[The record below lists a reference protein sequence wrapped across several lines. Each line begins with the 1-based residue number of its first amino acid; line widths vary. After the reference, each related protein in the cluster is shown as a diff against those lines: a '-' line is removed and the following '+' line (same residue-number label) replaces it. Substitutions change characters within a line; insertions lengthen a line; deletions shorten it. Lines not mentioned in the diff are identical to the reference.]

1 MAKYLLTA
9 TYTAAGAKGLL
20 AEGGTAR
27 QKAVERLVK
36 SVGGKVEA
44 LYWAFG
50 PTDFYLI
57 ADLPDAAAAAA
68 LSLTVGA
75 SGAVR
80 SATAPLLTAKDLD
93 DAARQT
99 PDYRAPGAKAK

>member
-1 MAKYLLTA
+1 MAKYLFSA
-9 TYTAAGAKGLL
+9 TYSAAGAKGVM
-20 AEGGTAR
+20 AEGGSAR
-27 QKAVERLVK
+27 EKAVERMVK

-44 LYWAFG
+44 MYWAFG
-50 PTDFYLI
+50 PTDYYLI

-80 SATAPLLTAKDLD
+80 LATTPLLTAKDVD
-93 DAARQT
+93 DAAKRT